1 MKKLKKSEKSR
12 GIIAFANNNGTTDYV
27 SIAKKSLK
35 LAEKTLGL
43 PTTLISLDD
52 LNYNNTRYDID
63 TEQFVEWKN
72 YDRCLAYE
80 LSPYDETIVIDADY
94 LILDDSLNKIFD
106 CSWDYLLQRENL
118 SLTTTYPTKMGTTS
132 LPYVWATVFA
142 FRKTEKSKLFFD
154 LILRIQNNYSYYKLL
169 FNVDQRNFRNDYA
182 FAMADII
189 LNGYSVPVQGLA
201 GTMITVDQVIQ
212 SITKKD
218 NKLVIK
224 DNTKSYV
231 LPLTNLHVMSK
242 LYLQSD
248 NFLEFINELA

>member
-12 GIIAFANNNGTTDYV
+12 GIIAFANNNGTIDYI
-27 SIAKKSLK
+27 SIAKNSLK

-63 TEQFVEWKN
+63 TNQFIEWKN
-72 YDRCLAYE
+72 FDRCLAYQ

-94 LILDDSLNKIFD
+94 LIIDNNLNKIFD
-106 CSWDYLLQRENL
+106 CPWDYLLQRENL

-154 LILRIQNNYSYYKLL
+154 LVSRIQNNYTYYKLL

-182 FAMADII
+182 FAMADVI
-189 LNGYSVPVQGLA
+189 LNGYKVSSHGIP

-218 NKLVIK
+218 NKLIIK
-224 DNTKSYV
+224 DKIKSYV
-231 LPLTNLHVMSK
+231 FPLTNLHVMSK
-242 LYLQSD
+242 AYLQSD
-248 NFLEFINELA
+248 NFLELINDLA

>member
-12 GIIAFANNNGTTDYV
+12 GIVAFANNNKVTDYI
-27 SIAKKSLK
+27 SIAKNSLK
-35 LAEKTLGL
+35 IAEKTLGL

-72 YDRCLAYE
+72 YDRCLAYD

-94 LILDDSLNKIFD
+94 LILDNNLNKIFD
-106 CSWDYLLQRENL
+106 CQWDYLLQRNNL
-118 SLTTTYPTKMGTTS
+118 ALSTSYPTKMGTNS

-142 FRKTEKSKLFFD
+142 FRKTKKSKLFFD
-154 LILRIQNNYSYYKLL
+154 LILRIQKNYNYYKLL
-169 FNVDQRNFRNDYA
+169 FNIDQRNFRNDYA

-189 LNGYSVPVQGLA
+189 LNGYSVIPHSVP

-212 SITKKD
+212 SIIKKD
-218 NKLVIK
+218 NKLIIK
-224 DNTKSYV
+224 DNSKSFV
-231 LPLTNLHVMSK
+231 LPITNLHIMSK
-242 LYLQSD
+242 AYLQSE
-248 NFLEFINELA
+248 NFLELVNELA